1 MDYNDFYTITEYGN
15 ENWKGSFTP
24 REIACNAYDYKA
36 EYDYSIKQ
44 GKPTRTMIELCK
56 LICEDMDYADY
67 AEIQEESEK
76 ALTIERMK
84 QILNDFV
91 MEIQRLNTSRYFY
104 IKKTNLKRKRKEKI
118 LCVREFI

>member
-1 MDYNDFYTITEYGN
+1 MMLEYADFYNISEYGN

-24 REIACNAYDYKA
+24 REIACNAYDYKV

-67 AEIQEESEK
+67 AEIQEESEN
-76 ALTIERMK
+76 ALTIKEMK
-84 QILNDFV
+84 QILSDFV
-91 MEIQRLNTSRYFY
+91 MEI
-104 IKKTNLKRKRKEKI
+104 
-118 LCVREFI
+118 

>member
-1 MDYNDFYTITEYGN
+1 MMLEYADFYTIAEYGN

-24 REIACNAYDYKA
+24 REIASNTYNYKA

-67 AEIQEESEK
+67 AEIQEESEN
-76 ALTIERMK
+76 ALTVEQMK
-84 QILNDFV
+84 QILSDFI
-91 MEIQRLNTSRYFY
+91 MEI
-104 IKKTNLKRKRKEKI
+104 
-118 LCVREFI
+118 